1 MNGMQFEH
9 EIALVYNHGEDVNIG
24 NNGIWR
30 ENFVQCL
37 SFTLEKITNVQ
48 ATIPGIDLSAKNV
61 QQQLNKAKL
70 VILLIDDPFLESN
83 ISDQILQVYAE
94 NQEDGQN
101 VLPFTERLLPI
112 IASNLPRELFPDL
125 IKGHQG
131 YDFSSVRL
139 REKMIQ
145 EKQGSYGHSK
155 SVRTLWLKILDLA
168 NDIRHKLAQLEKYS
182 QPNFEKSKIIYLAQ
196 TTPDLVDIRD
206 EIKRDLKRH
215 GYKIVPNQLIPRD
228 PAQAQKVIS
237 QYLAKSITS
246 IHLIGEDY
254 GEVFADSKSV
264 IDLQNK
270 LAEEQS
276 AKVNSAKVKDKFYRI
291 IWINPEATE
300 LGERQKRFTDNIKR
314 DIESKQE
321 SELLQS
327 PVEELK
333 AFIRSSVGKRSEDK
347 VAPVKQ
353 NHFTSDKKKS
363 VYLIFDRK
371 DYDTSETVK
380 KFLVGHGFDV
390 LVPVF
395 DGDFFE
401 LEDLHKN
408 KLIFCDACMVIAN
421 NANKNW
427 LTTKLKDI
435 DKIHGFGRIRPIRA
449 KAVYMAPEYQQ
460 EVNLQMNNG
469 TIIINHEGQI
479 TDKIMEPFLK
489 NFIRENE

>member
-1 MNGMQFEH
+1 MQFEH
-9 EIALVYNHGEDVNIG
+9 EIALVYNHGGDVNIE
-24 NNGIWR
+24 NNGIWK

-37 SFTLEKITNVQ
+37 SFTLEKITHVKY
-48 ATIPGIDLSAKNV
+48 TIPGIDLSAGNI
-61 QQQLNKAKL
+61 QEQLNKAKL

-83 ISDQILQVYAE
+83 VSDQILQVYAE
-94 NQEDGQN
+94 NQVDEQN
-101 VLPFTERLLPI
+101 ALPFAERLLPI
-112 IASNLPRELFPDL
+112 IASNLPREMFPDL
-125 IKGHQG
+125 VKGHQG

-168 NDIRHKLAQLEKYS
+168 NDIQSKLARFEKYA
-182 QPNFEKSKIIYLAQ
+182 QPSVEKSKTIYLAE

-215 GYKIVPNQLIPRD
+215 GYKIVPNHLIPRD
-228 PAQAQKVIS
+228 PTKAPKVIS
-237 QYLAKSITS
+237 QYLAESVTS

-254 GEVFADSKSV
+254 GEVFTDNKSV
-264 IDLQNK
+264 TDLQNK

-291 IWINPEATE
+291 IWINPEAQVV
-300 LGERQKRFTDNIKR
+300 GERQKRFTDNIKR

-327 PVEELK
+327 PIEELK
-333 AFIRSSVGKRSEDK
+333 AFIRSSIGKRTRDE
-347 VAPVKQ
+347 VLPVKK
-353 NHFTSDKKKS
+353 NHLKS
-363 VYLIFDRK
+363 GKRKSIYLIYDRK
-371 DYDTSETVK
+371 DYDTSETMRQ
-380 KFLVGHGFDV
+380 FLTDHGFEV

-408 KLIFCDACMVIAN
+408 NLIFCDACMVIAN

-435 DKIHGFGRIRPIRA
+435 DKIHGFGRIRPIKA
-449 KAVYMAPEYQQ
+449 KAVYLAPEYQQ
-460 EVNLQMNNG
+460 DINLQINNG
-469 TIIINHEGQI
+469 TIIINHEGHI
-479 TDKIMEPFLK
+479 TDKVMEPFLK
-489 NFIRENE
+489 NFITENE